1 MASVNLMLMRKHD
14 VNLSPQ
20 RSEDPDVNLTPM
32 IDVVFLLLLFFMVST
47 SFIRESSLKVNLPEA
62 TGEAMLEQEQPI
74 DIVIQADGQVLVNG
88 EALPAVSREILQ
100 NVLKSVVGDN
110 ADPHIIISADADAQ
124 YQHIVTAMDTAQQ
137 LGYTKLTLA
146 TRQSRTEN

>member
-1 MASVNLMLMRKHD
+1 

-20 RSEDPDVNLTPM
+20 RSEEPDVNLTPM

-62 TGEAMLEQEQPI
+62 TGEAMLEQEQPV
-74 DIVIQADGQVLVNG
+74 DIVIQADGQFLVNG
-88 EALPAVSREILQ
+88 EALPAVSRDILR

-137 LGYTKLTLA
+137 MGYTKLTLA
-146 TRQSRTEN
+146 TRQSRTDSQ

>member
-1 MASVNLMLMRKHD
+1 M
-14 VNLSPQ
+14 NLSPQ

-62 TGEAMLEQEQPI
+62 TGEAMVEQDKPV
-74 DIVIQADGQVLVNG
+74 DIVIQADGRFLVN
-88 EALPAVSREILQ
+88 EESLPVVSRDILTA
-100 NVLKSVVGDN
+100 VLQRVVGDRE
-110 ADPHIIISADADAQ
+110 DPHIIISADANAE

-137 LGYTKLTLA
+137 LGYTRLTLA
-146 TRQSRTEN
+146 TRQTKQETQ

>member
-1 MASVNLMLMRKHD
+1 

-62 TGEAMLEQEQPI
+62 TGEAMVEQDKPV
-74 DIVIQADGQVLVNG
+74 DIVIQADGQFLVN
-88 EALPAVSREILQ
+88 EESLPVVSREILTT
-100 NVLKSVVGDN
+100 VLKRVVGERD
-110 ADPHIIISADADAQ
+110 DPHIIISADANAE

-146 TRQSRTEN
+146 TRQTKQETP

>member
-1 MASVNLMLMRKHD
+1 MLMRKHD

-62 TGEAMLEQEQPI
+62 TGEAMLEQDQPI
-74 DIVIQADGQVLVNG
+74 DIVIQADGQFLVNG
-88 EALPAVSREILQ
+88 EALPTVSREILQ

>member
-1 MASVNLMLMRKHD
+1 M
-14 VNLSPQ
+14 NLSPQ

-62 TGEAMLEQEQPI
+62 TGEAMVEQDKPV
-74 DIVIQADGQVLVNG
+74 DIVIQADGQFLVD
-88 EALPAVSREILQ
+88 EESLPVVSREILTS
-100 NVLKSVVGDN
+100 VLKRVVGERD
-110 ADPHIIISADADAQ
+110 DPHIIISADANAE

-146 TRQSRTEN
+146 TRQTKQETP

>member
-1 MASVNLMLMRKHD
+1 M
-14 VNLSPQ
+14 NLSPQ

-47 SFIRESSLKVNLPEA
+47 SFIRESSLKVDLPEA
-62 TGEAMLEQEQPI
+62 TGEAMVEQEDPV
-74 DIVIQADGQVLVNG
+74 DIVIQADGQFLVND
-88 EALPAVSREILQ
+88 EALPIINRETLTT
-100 NVLKSVVGDN
+100 VLKRIVGDRD
-110 ADPHIIISADADAQ
+110 DPHIIISADANAE

-146 TRQSRTEN
+146 TRQTKQETQ

>member
-1 MASVNLMLMRKHD
+1 M
-14 VNLSPQ
+14 NLSPQ

-62 TGEAMLEQEQPI
+62 TGEAMVEEQQPI
-74 DIVIQADGQVLVNG
+74 DIVIRADGAFLINDTPLQTIDKI
-88 EALPAVSREILQ
+88 ALQKQLQ
-100 NVLKSVVGDN
+100 SVVGEQ
-110 ADPHIIISADADAQ
+110 ADPHIIISADAKAA
-124 YQHIVTAMDTAQQ
+124 YELIVMAMDTAQQ

-146 TRQSRTEN
+146 TRQKQAE